1 MERRITWYD
10 ILGVPAGAEAVTVQR
25 EYSRKTRLLRSELLS
40 GAPSAVVTAASRAQ
54 EILDMAWQVLSD
66 PVSRERY
73 DEAAGLHQ
81 AGEGLARRRNIRS
94 EPGWRR
100 SDLGFLYG
108 GKGEDGPGALR
119 ALTGWLAP
127 RPRQPRQTR
136 VPNVLGL
143 FYTVCLEVTGRLG
156 LRLTPV
162 RLTEHPMPVDG
173 LVVHQ
178 SPPPSAKIRRGRA
191 VTVHVWH
198 PPDPLH
204 NQRGPSLSIQIEP
217 PRKG

>member
-1 MERRITWYD
+1 MERGITWYD
-10 ILGVPAGAEAVTVQR
+10 ILGVPPGAAAETVRR
-25 EYSRKTRLLRSELLS
+25 EYGCKTRLLRPELLS
-40 GAPSAVVTAASRAQ
+40 GAPPAVVAAALRAQ
-54 EILDMAWQVLSD
+54 EILDMAWRVLSD

-73 DEAAGLHQ
+73 DEAAGLRR
-81 AGEGLARRRNIRS
+81 AGEGLDRPRNVPS

-100 SDLGFLYG
+100 SGLGSRRG
-108 GKGEDGPGALR
+108 SKGEELLG

-127 RPRQPRQTR
+127 HPRQPRRVR

-143 FYTVCLEVTGRLG
+143 FYTVSLEVTGRIG
-156 LRLTPV
+156 LHLTPV

-173 LVVHQ
+173 LIVHQ
-178 SPPPSAKIRRGRA
+178 SPPPSARVSRGAA

-204 NQRGPSLSIQIEP
+204 KDTTAADFV
-217 PRKG
+217 PRRA